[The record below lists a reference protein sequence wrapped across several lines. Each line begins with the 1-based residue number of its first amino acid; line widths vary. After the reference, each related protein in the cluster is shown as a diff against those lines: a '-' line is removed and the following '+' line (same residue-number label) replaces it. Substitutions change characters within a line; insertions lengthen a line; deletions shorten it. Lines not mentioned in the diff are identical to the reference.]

1 MCRLTKQM
9 KYIIV
14 LFCSLLLSFF
24 GFSQT
29 DTTKA
34 LVPVDTLI
42 KNSPPVQNKT
52 KVDSVRKAFSPKKA
66 TIRSAILP
74 GWGQAYNKKYWKIPI
89 VYGALGVSAGIFFY
103 NLSNYREIR
112 FAYNAKY
119 KASLPEPNPASSYPG
134 PFRDSADY
142 SKIKPNLLPIDI
154 NSLRSFRD
162 EFRSNIDYSV
172 LAFIL
177 LWGLNV
183 VDATVDGHLKA
194 FDVSPDLSF
203 KIKLGPSHLAGTTGL
218 SLVMGVKNKS
228 GHKLRPLPIR

>member
-1 MCRLTKQM
+1 V
-9 KYIIV
+9 KYTIL
-14 LFCSLLLSFF
+14 LFSSLLLSFF
-24 GFSQT
+24 CFSQT
-29 DTTKA
+29 DTTKG
-34 LVPVDTLI
+34 LVQVDTLI
-42 KNSPPVQNKT
+42 KNSPPIQNKA

-74 GWGQAYNKKYWKIPI
+74 GWGQFYNKKYWKIPI

-103 NLSNYREIR
+103 NLTNYRDIR
-112 FAYNAKY
+112 FAYKAKY
-119 KASLPEPNPASSYPG
+119 NASLPG
-134 PFRDSADY
+134 ADAADTAELL
-142 SKIKPNLLPIDI
+142 KIDPTLVRIDV
-154 NSLRSFRD
+154 NSLRSLRD

-203 KIKLGPSHLAGTTGL
+203 KIKFGPSQMAGTTGL
-218 SLVMGVKNKS
+218 SLVLALKNKS
-228 GHKLRPLPIR
+228 DRK